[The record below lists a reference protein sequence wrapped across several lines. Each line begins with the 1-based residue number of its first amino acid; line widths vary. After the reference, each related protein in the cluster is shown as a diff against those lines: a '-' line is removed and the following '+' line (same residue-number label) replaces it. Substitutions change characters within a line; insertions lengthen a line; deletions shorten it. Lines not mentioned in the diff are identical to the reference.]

1 MKRGKKFLELIKGL
15 DKQEMMSPFQ
25 ALKWLK
31 ENHYAKFDESVD
43 ISFNLGVD
51 PRKAD
56 QIVRG
61 TLVLPNGTGKVPRV
75 LVFAAGDKA
84 TEATNAGAD
93 FVGGEELVEKITGG
107 WLDFD
112 VCITTPDMMKFVG
125 KLGKILGPRKLMPNP
140 KSGTVTME
148 IEKAV
153 RESKMGRLEY
163 RTDKTGVVHC
173 PIGRLSFELEK
184 LIENYSA
191 LFDAVIKGKAFFSK
205 GQVFKGCLSYHNDG
219 SRNKSGSW
227 QTCRD
232 GSSGIV
238 RR

>member
-1 MKRGKKFLELIKGL
+1 LKRGKKFLELIKGL
-15 DKQEMMSPFQ
+15 DNQEMMSPFQ

-31 ENHYAKFDESVD
+31 ENHFAKFDESVD

-140 KSGTVTME
+140 KSGTVTMD

-184 LIENYSA
+184 LVENYSA
-191 LFDAVIKGKAFFSK
+191 LFDAVAKAKPSSAKGKYLK
-205 GQVFKGCLSYHNDG
+205 GVYLTTTMGPGIKVD
-219 SRNKSGSW
+219 SGKHAEMEA
-227 QTCRD
+227 
-232 GSSGIV
+232 V
-238 RR
+238 A

>member
-15 DKQEMMSPFQ
+15 DNQEMMSPFQ

-31 ENHYAKFDESVD
+31 ENHYVKFDESVD

-75 LVFAAGDKA
+75 LVFAVGDKA
-84 TEATNAGAD
+84 TEAANAGAD

-107 WLDFD
+107 WLAFD
-112 VCITTPDMMKFVG
+112 VCITTPDMMKYVG

-140 KSGTVTME
+140 KSGTVTMDV
-148 IEKAV
+148 EKAV
-153 RESKMGRLEY
+153 QDSKRGRLEY
-163 RTDKTGVVHC
+163 RTDKTGVIHC

-184 LIENYSA
+184 LVENYSA
-191 LFDAVIKGKAFFSK
+191 LFEAVSKAKPSGAKGKYIKGVYLTTTMGPGIKIDTSK
-205 GQVFKGCLSYHNDG
+205 LAGMEAVA
-219 SRNKSGSW
+219 
-227 QTCRD
+227 
-232 GSSGIV
+232 
-238 RR
+238 

>member
-31 ENHYAKFDESVD
+31 ANHYAKFDESVD

-93 FVGGEELVEKITGG
+93 FVGGEDLVEKITGG
-107 WLDFD
+107 WLAFD

-184 LIENYSA
+184 LVENYSA
-191 LFDAVIKGKAFFSK
+191 LFDAVSKAKPSSAKGKYLK
-205 GQVFKGCLSYHNDG
+205 GVYLTTTMGPGIKVD
-219 SRNKSGSW
+219 SGKHAEMEA
-227 QTCRD
+227 
-232 GSSGIV
+232 V
-238 RR
+238 A